1 MFEYNTSVDHEMQLL
16 LSSMELSELYWS
28 MKIEERNEFLR
39 CIKMEYEGM
48 DDTFSELIETIFYF
62 LEKCSDGSQL
72 ELNIESIIDIYS
84 SEHINL
90 VIKSMLEYLKD
101 VIDYLHY

>member
-1 MFEYNTSVDHEMQLL
+1 
-16 LSSMELSELYWS
+16 

-62 LEKCSDGSQL
+62 LEKF
-72 ELNIESIIDIYS
+72 
-84 SEHINL
+84 
-90 VIKSMLEYLKD
+90 
-101 VIDYLHY
+101 